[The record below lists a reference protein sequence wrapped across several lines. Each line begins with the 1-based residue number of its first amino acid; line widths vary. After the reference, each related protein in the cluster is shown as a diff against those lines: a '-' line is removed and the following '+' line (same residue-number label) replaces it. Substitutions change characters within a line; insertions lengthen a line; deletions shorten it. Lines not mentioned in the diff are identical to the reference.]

1 MNTEEKHRLVA
12 IVDDDDLMRNAL
24 QGLLKSV
31 GLPARVFASA
41 EEFLQSGEQRQ
52 TACLI
57 ADIRMPGMSGLELQA
72 KLNAERC
79 RIPTIFITAH
89 GDAKMRMQA
98 LRAGAVEFLA
108 KPFDDEVLLGNVRAA
123 LKNGAR

>member
-1 MNTEEKHRLVA
+1 MVTEKKQEMIA
-12 IVDDDDLMRNAL
+12 IVDDDDLMRSAL

-31 GLPARVFASA
+31 GLPARAFASA
-41 EEFLQSGEQRQ
+41 EEFLQSGQQCQ

-72 KLNAERC
+72 RLNAERC

-89 GDAKMRMQA
+89 GDVKMRMQA

-108 KPFDDEVLLGNVRAA
+108 KPFDDEILLENIRVA
-123 LKNGAR
+123 LKNGA

>member
-1 MNTEEKHRLVA
+1 MVA
-12 IVDDDDLMRNAL
+12 IVDDDELMRSAL
-24 QGLLKSV
+24 QGLLKAV
-31 GLPARVFASA
+31 GLPARAFASA
-41 EEFLQSGEQRQ
+41 EEFLKSGVQRQ

-72 KLNAERC
+72 KLNADHC

-89 GDAKMRMQA
+89 GDTRMRMQA
-98 LRAGAVEFLA
+98 LRAGAVEFMA

-123 LKNGAR
+123 LES

>member
-1 MNTEEKHRLVA
+1 MATEEKQGLIA
-12 IVDDDDLMRNAL
+12 IVDDDDLMRSAL

-31 GLPARVFASA
+31 GLPARAFASA
-41 EEFLQSGEQRQ
+41 EEFLQSGQQRK

-89 GDAKMRMQA
+89 GDTKMRMQA

-108 KPFDDEVLLGNVRAA
+108 KPFDDGVLLDSVRAA
-123 LKNGAR
+123 LEN